1 MDLSRL
7 AKKNHYEHITEQLK
21 ALILNGE
28 LPPGAKLPS
37 TKELSERFGV
47 GRSTTREAL
56 SALKAMG
63 LIEIRQGG
71 NCTVRSIPSPAHSLL
86 PDLSGLQTNK
96 QTILELIEV
105 RKSLEVSN
113 AAIAALKRDDH
124 DLHSL
129 EAILAEMEQHVGAE
143 EVGERTDLLFHLTIA
158 KATHN
163 FILTHLFESLSH
175 QMEIGIRETRR
186 MEIYSNHS
194 VSAQFFH
201 EHRAIYEAI
210 KSKDPEAAQSRMKE
224 HLLHEKSILLKYLAD

>member
-1 MDLSRL
+1 
-7 AKKNHYEHITEQLK
+7 
-21 ALILNGE
+21 
-28 LPPGAKLPS
+28 
-37 TKELSERFGV
+37 
-47 GRSTTREAL
+47 
-56 SALKAMG
+56 MG

-86 PDLSGLQTNK
+86 PDLSDLQTNK

-129 EAILAEMEQHVGAE
+129 EAILAEMEQHVGDE
-143 EVGERTDLLFHLTIA
+143 EVGERTDLLFHLTLA

-163 FILTHLFESLSH
+163 SILAHLFESLSH
-175 QMEIGIRETRR
+175 Q